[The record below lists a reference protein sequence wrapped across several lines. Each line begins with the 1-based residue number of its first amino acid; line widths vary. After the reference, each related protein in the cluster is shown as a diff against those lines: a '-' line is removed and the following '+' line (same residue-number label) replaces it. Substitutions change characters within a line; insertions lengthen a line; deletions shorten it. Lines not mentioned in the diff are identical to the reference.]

1 MPIQAIIKSASLLMT
16 KKNIVHYTVQD
27 FLLHQDVIQAK
38 EGGGAHIKSAY
49 TSSLKLRLGETSKT
63 TLIL

>member
-1 MPIQAIIKSASLLMT
+1 MSIRAIIKSASLLMT

-27 FLLHQDVIQAK
+27 FLLHHDVIQAK
-38 EGGGAHIKSAY
+38 EVGAHIKSAY
-49 TSSLKLRLGETSKT
+49 TSSLKLRLGEMSKT